1 MGRGTGDGAAP
12 FLCVLGRAERT
23 VSHAVQPR
31 FPWCIISH
39 AGLMLP
45 YSPCLTV
52 VFSLYYNAREGFG
65 NRLLVVCN
73 GNGTETL
80 FRSPWFVIGAA
91 GGSQMPSAGTANAL
105 LFENQSFP
113 KPMSGVL
120 EAFMVALGESYSRV
134 SEGMQIRSY
143 KGRMEMEVWTNVNEN
158 GRFVHFLGCCRTFV
172 NEKEYICVSF
182 AEMWTCVECL
192 FLKIANLTYMS
203 NR

>member
-31 FPWCIISH
+31 FPWRVISH
-39 AGLMLP
+39 AGLMAP
-45 YSPCLTV
+45 
-52 VFSLYYNAREGFG
+52 VFYLSDR
-65 NRLLVVCN
+65 RLLLIYNTRARDSATDCLLSVM
-73 GNGTETL
+73 EMA
-80 FRSPWFVIGAA
+80 RRRHFVPRGLSLGRQGGARC
-91 GGSQMPSAGTANAL
+91 L
-105 LFENQSFP
+105 LLVLPMLSFFENQSFP

-158 GRFVHFLGCCRTFV
+158 GRFVHFLGCC
-172 NEKEYICVSF
+172 
-182 AEMWTCVECL
+182 
-192 FLKIANLTYMS
+192 
-203 NR
+203 